1 MSTFALP
8 LTCPACGAPLQYE
21 PQAPAADCA
30 ACGAAYPQTLG
41 IPDLRYPPP
50 PPDPE
55 EQAVVAALLEG
66 YERLDYADL
75 VRLRLRLEPGSQAA
89 SETLMAHITDYVLT
103 QPERGRRMVAMYR
116 QELARRFALPAGG
129 LALDLGCGSGASLLA
144 LAEDFEYVAGVEPS
158 LASLLLARKALES
171 RGVDNVRLV
180 QGYGQHLPFPAD
192 SFDYAN
198 ALNVL
203 EHVFEVEAVLRE
215 VQRVLRPGG
224 CFAADSRNRFDLF
237 LPEPHVQIRWVG
249 LLPRRWAAPYVR
261 WRTGLTYNHTR
272 LLSYGELRR
281 ALRAAFGTA
290 FHITFAHPSAYGAPP
305 RADALVE
312 RLARLPLLGTL
323 ALQVYPSHLA
333 VARKP

>member
-1 MSTFALP
+1 
-8 LTCPACGAPLQYE
+8 LQRT
-21 PQAPAADCA
+21 PQAAAAECP

-41 IPDLRYPPP
+41 IPDLRYPPSP
-50 PPDPE
+50 PNPA

-66 YERLDYADL
+66 YERLDYAGL

-89 SETLMAHITDYVLT
+89 SGALMAHITEYVLT
-103 QPERGRRMVAMYR
+103 QPERGRRMVAMYQR
-116 QELARRFALPAGG
+116 ELARRFSPPAKD
-129 LALDLGCGSGASLLA
+129 LALDVGCGSGASLFA
-144 LAEDFEYVAGVEPS
+144 LAEDFGQVVGVEPS

-171 RGVDNVRLV
+171 RGVDNVSLV
-180 QGYGQHLPFPAD
+180 QAYGQRLPFPAD
-192 SFDYAN
+192 SFAYAN

-203 EHVFEVEAVLRE
+203 EHVFEVEAVLQE
-215 VQRVLRPGG
+215 VRRVLRPGG

-261 WRTGLTYNHTR
+261 WRTGLRYDHTR

-281 ALRAAFGTA
+281 ALRAAFGQA
-290 FHITFAHPSAYGAPP
+290 FHITLAHPSAYGAPP

-312 RLARLPLLGTL
+312 TLAQLPLLGAL
-323 ALQVYPSHLA
+323 ALLVYPSHLA
-333 VARKP
+333 VACKA